1 MGKKKSR
8 RRTYPS
14 KIFRGGTMKS
24 MPFIILGFV
33 LIFGFY
39 GISSYIDANKQT
51 WAMKAQVEMYQQQ
64 RLFEEQLKKEQAD
77 AEWWAANG
85 WLVTSTFYSL
95 VLVVP
100 ATAAG
105 YAMWHLRNKRIENS
119 LRAKEGMFPLQMQG
133 MMVVNPN
140 ILTDGVTQ
148 LGNQQKM
155 LPGPAQFQ
163 LQLQALG
170 NQGKAQIAQAV
181 SNQPIKYAA
190 QGKFL
195 AGAYDRPIKTAEY
208 HVVEDEV
215 PLLEADFER
224 LSLEDAFNQSK
235 KGEWIIGQNPDDGE
249 LCRLNIESLI
259 HHAIVGASG
268 TGKTSSTGLLEMA
281 NAIRDGYHVI
291 ALDGV
296 KQAVDWE
303 PYYKHIEP
311 VECNYSNFLEYIQ
324 GIENINHDRQTIIKQ
339 AGARNIN
346 ELKSKKMAKL
356 LIIIEEFGSMMR
368 KLKENDAN
376 AYKLV
381 ASKLENLL
389 SVGRSNGLSFL
400 LIDQNPSKWPGGVTA
415 NITNYV
421 AYRVGGKKGNAI
433 DEYHLKD
440 LKRTGQFFYEESKY
454 DSWFTLKD
462 IDKLLYGLPERHT
475 KLLRVA
481 EPIIDIID
489 NEGIEIDT
497 IDGKYTPQLLIDN
510 IDKTDNTPI
519 STDKKVI
526 KMKGEPI
533 TREEKEY
540 VYQTYLDNDR
550 KTNQTCKAIWGNA
563 GGYTKY
569 LKKVVEEYEA

>member
-1 MGKKKSR
+1 MKRKRKSYYSR
-8 RRTYPS
+8 VL
-14 KIFRGGTMKS
+14 KNGTMKS
-24 MPFIILGFV
+24 IPFILLAFT

-39 GISSYIDANKQT
+39 GISSYIEANKQT
-51 WAMKAQVEMYQQQ
+51 WAMQAQIEMYQDQ
-64 RLFEEQLKKEQAD
+64 RLFEEQLKKEQANV
-77 AEWWAANG
+77 EWWAANG
-85 WLVTSTFYSL
+85 WLVTGTFYSL
-95 VLVVP
+95 ILLVP
-100 ATAAG
+100 TTAAG
-105 YAMWHLRNKRIENS
+105 YTMWHLRNRRIENS
-119 LRAKEGMFPLQMQG
+119 LRAREGMFPLQRQG
-133 MMVVNPN
+133 MKVINPN
-140 ILTDGVTQ
+140 ILTDGITEI
-148 LGNQQKM
+148 GNQQKM
-155 LPGPAQFQ
+155 LPAPAQFQ
-163 LQLQALG
+163 LQSQALV

-190 QGKFL
+190 QAKML
-195 AGAYDRPIKTAEY
+195 AGAYDRPIKPAEF
-208 HVVEDEV
+208 HVVEEEV

-224 LSLEDAFNQSK
+224 LSLDDAFTQSK

-281 NAIRDGYHVI
+281 NAVRDGYHVI

-303 PYYKHIEP
+303 PYYRYIEP

-324 GIENINHDRQTIIKQ
+324 GIENINHDRQSIIKQ

-346 ELKSKKMAKL
+346 ELKSKKMAKI

-368 KLKENDAN
+368 KLKENDTS

-462 IDKLLYGLPERHT
+462 IDKLLYGLPERQT
-475 KLLRVA
+475 KLLRMA
-481 EPIIDIID
+481 EPVEPVLEDIDINDKNIIDITPSSSLSSTSSA
-489 NEGIEIDT
+489 GSTLDT
-497 IDGKYTPQLLIDN
+497 KSSNPVQRLDKEPATELEKQLVYDTYKQLKN
-510 IDKTDNTPI
+510 KT
-519 STDKKVI
+519 
-526 KMKGEPI
+526 E
-533 TREEKEY
+533 
-540 VYQTYLDNDR
+540 
-550 KTNQTCKAIWGNA
+550 TCKALWGAKN
-563 GGYTKY
+563 GITWKY
-569 LKKVVEEYEA
+569 LNDVIAEYEV